1 MAGDANP
8 RSMKTH
14 EGRLIEDLRQ
24 ANILVVDHSKMN
36 LAMIKK
42 LLTRDGYDGVQTT
55 QDPFSVAS
63 FCEEE
68 AIDLVILDIK
78 MPQLDGFG
86 VINSIHEVLT
96 EKVVPPVLIVTDVDE
111 QVYRREALN
120 YGALS
125 KVFFMVLPI
134 SRKISH

>member
-1 MAGDANP
+1 MKGRILIVDDEPIVLRSCQRILRGEDYEIDVCGDGLTAL
-8 RSMKTH
+8 
-14 EGRLIEDLRQ
+14 G
-24 ANILVVDHSKMN
+24 
-36 LAMIKK
+36 MINEN
-42 LLTRDGYDGVQTT
+42 DYDV
-55 QDPFSVAS
+55 
-63 FCEEE
+63 
-68 AIDLVILDIK
+68 LILDIK

-125 KVFFMVLPI
+125 KVFFMVSPI

>member
-8 RSMKTH
+8 RPMKTH
-14 EGRLIEDLRQ
+14 EGRLIDDLRQ

-68 AIDLVILDIK
+68 AIDLVILAINESTGSNLRGHKSTGSADIWG
-78 MPQLDGFG
+78 QYTYF
-86 VINSIHEVLT
+86 
-96 EKVVPPVLIVTDVDE
+96 
-111 QVYRREALN
+111 
-120 YGALS
+120 
-125 KVFFMVLPI
+125 
-134 SRKISH
+134 